1 MFLLTKSQL
10 KDHKGCHNEPHGETS
25 PATTAVLNS
34 SSSRMTTSSS
44 RMTTTTLNLEHA
56 HEVVDL
62 LGVKGSISKK
72 FPEFRGVLKG
82 VDKHVDVRL
91 VFEVFG
97 ELGDCLAGD
106 VQPFQY
112 VGKVEVVACDPIR
125 DRTKIKILARILGVK
140 KMSLCCCRHT
150 KTPTYPRHHQLIL
163 INLPPV

>member
-1 MFLLTKSQL
+1 MVNGLDIYFRQPTMFLLTKSQL

-25 PATTAVLNS
+25 PATTAVF
-34 SSSRMTTSSS
+34 
-44 RMTTTTLNLEHA
+44 NLEHA

-62 LGVKGSISKK
+62 LGVKGSLSKK

-82 VDKHVDVRL
+82 VDKLVDVRL

-106 VQPFQY
+106 VQLLQY
-112 VGKVEVVACDPIR
+112 AAKVEVVACDQIR

-140 KMSLCCCRHT
+140 KMSLC
-150 KTPTYPRHHQLIL
+150 
-163 INLPPV
+163 